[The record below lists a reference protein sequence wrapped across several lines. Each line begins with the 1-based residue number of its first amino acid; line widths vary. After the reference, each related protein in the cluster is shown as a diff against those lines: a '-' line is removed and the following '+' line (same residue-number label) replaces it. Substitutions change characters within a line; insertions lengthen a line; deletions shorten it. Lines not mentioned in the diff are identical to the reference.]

1 MENLMSG
8 QESSI
13 KAITYALLANLGIAI
28 TKTAAAVITGSGS
41 LLAESIHSFADTIN
55 QLLLFLG
62 LSRAKQKPT
71 DKHPLGFGKI
81 IYFWSFIVAILL
93 FSMGG
98 LFSIYE
104 GINKLKHSE
113 PLSNPWIALLVL
125 GLSII
130 LEGSSLIGCLRQI
143 KKIRKN
149 NSLRYWIKTSRSV
162 ELFVVLGEDTAA
174 IAGLSLAFVF
184 VLLTMITG
192 NTVFDASGSIVIGII
207 LLVISVSLII
217 KVKSLIIGVSANP
230 DLQNLIDEEIKKD
243 KNIKE
248 LFNIITFQLG
258 PDVMLAAKI
267 RLKDNIGINEA
278 CLIINNLEKQ
288 IKKNYPEIRWSFIE
302 PDVKD

>member
-1 MENLMSG
+1 MSG

-28 TKTAAAVITGSGS
+28 TKTVTAVITGSGS

-62 LSRAKQKPT
+62 LSRAKHKPT

-81 IYFWSFIVAILL
+81 IYFWSFIVAMLL
-93 FSMGG
+93 FTMGG

-104 GINKLKHSE
+104 GINKLQHPE
-113 PLSNPWIALLVL
+113 PLSSPWIALFVL

-143 KKIRKN
+143 KKTRKN
-149 NSLRYWIKTSRSV
+149 NSLLNWIKTSRSV

-174 IAGLSLAFVF
+174 IVGLSIAFIF

-192 NTVFDASGSIVIGII
+192 NTAFDASGSIVIGII
-207 LLVISVSLII
+207 LLVISVSLIL

-248 LFNIITFQLG
+248 IFNIITFQLG

-267 RLKDNIGINEA
+267 RLKDNIGINEV

-288 IKKNYPEIRWSFIE
+288 IKKNYPEIKWSFIE
-302 PDVKD
+302 PDIKD